1 MKLRLM
7 GLLAFARDIR
17 RISKSLETLAELYQ
31 LDLETRG
38 IFRRDR
44 SIKDEVLVIYGTG
57 KDEDEDERE
66 R

>member
-1 MKLRLM
+1 MKLRLIS
-7 GLLAFARDIR
+7 LLAFARDIR

-44 SIKDEVLVIYGTG
+44 SIKDEVLVMYGSG
-57 KDEDEDERE
+57 KEEDERE